1 MPRKKKSLRVY
12 EPPEIV
18 GNVDALPPVQRHN
31 KGESMYDEAIVHAT
45 ENKGKWI
52 AVDPMG
58 RTSAAF
64 RNGLAKRLLVLDLEE
79 VQIAVR

>member
-45 ENKGKWI
+45 ENKGKDRI
-52 AVDPMG
+52 G
-58 RTSAAF
+58 FGGSADSAE
-64 RNGLAKRLLVLDLEE
+64 RELRVS
-79 VQIAVR
+79 AVRRGDRRCGNHD